1 MNEVSCGRG
10 FGSLRRLAWSAAD
23 AGRRAG
29 L

>member
-1 MNEVSCGRG
+1 MKEVSCGRG

-23 AGRRAG
+23 AGRHAG